1 MSSGR
6 YEDVGCE
13 TRTISRIILVS
24 EMWIGSPGSAPADE
38 VHDPDDMQ
46 EPPVQ
51 QRLEEQ
57 VAAPDGSL

>member
-1 MSSGR
+1 MP
-6 YEDVGCE
+6 
-13 TRTISRIILVS
+13 
-24 EMWIGSPGSAPADE
+24 EMRLGSPGSAPADE

-57 VAAPDGSL
+57 VAITNGSLEIRRLAANSGPGGDR